1 MKKSKFLPAIALTL
15 GLVLAFAF
23 KTPTAH
29 PTAGEKWYFY
39 SNLTGDGDVN
49 NPANYQ
55 LTGHSG
61 MDDPG
66 CNTSTKRC
74 AVFVQPSTGNPNI
87 PDQTSLTNVSG
98 SNIRHKA

>member
-1 MKKSKFLPAIALTL
+1 MKKRRFLPAIALTL

-23 KTPTAH
+23 KTPGVH

-39 SNLTGDGDVN
+39 LNLTGDGNVN
-49 NPANYQ
+49 NPSNYQ
-55 LTGHSG
+55 PTGHSG

-74 AVFVQPSTGNPNI
+74 AVFVQPDAGNPTI
-87 PDQTSLTNVSG
+87 PDATSLANVSG
-98 SNIRHKA
+98 GNIRHKP